1 MIKFCEQRQLGD
13 LAAGLKEELVAMP
26 KTAKP
31 TSKELQ
37 ERTLQMIRKAVKA
50 DEAKRAREEA
60 TGLGVKRGSA
70 QPNQQ

>member
-1 MIKFCEQRQLGD
+1 M
-13 LAAGLKEELVAMP
+13 AMP

>member
-1 MIKFCEQRQLGD
+1 
-13 LAAGLKEELVAMP
+13 LAAGLKDDLVAMP

-50 DEAKRAREEA
+50 DEAKRARDEA
-60 TGLGVKRGSA
+60 TGLGIKRGSA
-70 QPNQQ
+70 QPN

>member
-1 MIKFCEQRQLGD
+1 M
-13 LAAGLKEELVAMP
+13 AMP
-26 KTAKP
+26 KVAKP

-50 DEAKRAREEA
+50 DEAKRARDEA
-60 TGLGVKRGSA
+60 TGLGIKRGSA

>member
-1 MIKFCEQRQLGD
+1 M
-13 LAAGLKEELVAMP
+13 AAGLKDELVAMP

-50 DEAKRAREEA
+50 DEAKRARDEA
-60 TGLGVKRGSA
+60 TGLGIKRGSA
-70 QPNQQ
+70 QPN